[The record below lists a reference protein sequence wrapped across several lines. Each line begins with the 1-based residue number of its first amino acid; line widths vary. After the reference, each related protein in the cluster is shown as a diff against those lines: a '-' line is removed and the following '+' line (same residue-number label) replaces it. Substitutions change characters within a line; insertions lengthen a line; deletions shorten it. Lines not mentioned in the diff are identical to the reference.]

1 MRFLLLFVLA
11 LPLSAYDFTLAIQ
24 GPQTAW
30 RGAPVRLQVK
40 SALTEGTRQYIDY
53 TVKAPGVASFPV
65 LSATCCGPSKG
76 WQPAD
81 TDLVITVAADA
92 PLGSQPV
99 TLTAVSGGQT
109 RTATFTLD
117 VREMPQPNGFVPVSG
132 KSSGKFDQWAM
143 NMAQGI
149 PACAANT
156 AIHES
161 QMWYYDGDRVARQI
175 AEYTDTPSW
184 LECAAKSRALYRGYV
199 LQNGGK
205 LPGYRVFPHGLYMDF
220 VATGDEESKRAVLL
234 LASASAFASKSGA
247 VDTVNSRETA
257 FLLNARRLA
266 NKLGATHDLGFMA
279 ATALGHLDQWV
290 RNRPYTQ
297 PFMMGLTMEALIG
310 YHEDTGDGRVLQVIQ
325 PALDLLWEQYWDAGT
340 KGFRYDDKATTGAPD
355 LNMLIAPAFAWVYR
369 MTGDVEYLER
379 GDEVFNGGVAGA
391 YLGQGKQFSQ
401 QYRWSFDYVRWVKPS
416 ADAPPAE
423 PTYVTR
429 EELDAVIAETRESVR
444 SEITAAIEALVKRI
458 SAALAAQ

>member
-1 MRFLLLFVLA
+1 M
-11 LPLSAYDFTLAIQ
+11 AYDFTLSLQ

-40 SALTEGTRQYIDY
+40 SALTEGTRGYVDY

-99 TLTAVSGGQT
+99 TLTAVSGGVT

-143 NMAQGI
+143 NMAQGRA
-149 PACAANT
+149 ACDANL

-161 QMWYYDGDRVARQI
+161 QAWYYDGQRVFQQI
-175 AEYTDTPSW
+175 AEYTGERSW
-184 LECAAKSRALYRGYV
+184 MECADKSEALYRGYV

-205 LPGYRVFPHGLYMDF
+205 LPGYRVFPHGLYRDF
-220 VATGDEESKRAVLL
+220 VETGDEESKRAVLL

-266 NKLGATHDLGFMA
+266 NKMGATHDLGFMA

-310 YHEDTGDGRVLQVIQ
+310 YHEDTGDGRVLQAIQ
-325 PALDLLWEQYWDAGT
+325 PVLDLLWNEYWVPAD
-340 KGFRYDDKATTGAPD
+340 KGFRYDDKATKGAPD

-369 MTGDVEYLER
+369 MTGDVKYLER
-379 GDEVFNGGVAGA
+379 GDEIFNGGVAGA

-401 QYRWSFDYVRWVKPS
+401 QYRWSFDYVKWVKPS
-416 ADAPPAE
+416 AELPQE
-423 PTYVTR
+423 P
-429 EELDAVIAETRESVR
+429 ESVSR
-444 SEITAAIEALVKRI
+444 DEFTKAI
-458 SAALAAQ
+458 AALQAELQALREKVEQALTLDGLREKLR